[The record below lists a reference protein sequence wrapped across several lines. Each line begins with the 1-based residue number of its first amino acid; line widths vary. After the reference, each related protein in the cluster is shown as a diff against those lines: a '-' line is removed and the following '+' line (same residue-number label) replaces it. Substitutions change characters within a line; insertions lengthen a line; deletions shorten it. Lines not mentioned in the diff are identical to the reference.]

1 MELVELIDHSF
12 LIFENALQDLKL
24 VLDVFDLFERDDVV
38 RNTEWITSGLRR
50 FASLCS
56 FVLVGLSAQP
66 LRNELLL
73 ESRDLRSRDLSDG
86 IVEVSPAGSFL
97 IYLKTVSMNK
107 PLATADSTY

>member
-1 MELVELIDHSF
+1 
-12 LIFENALQDLKL
+12 
-24 VLDVFDLFERDDVV
+24 
-38 RNTEWITSGLRR
+38 
-50 FASLCS
+50 
-56 FVLVGLSAQP
+56 